1 MKQGYL
7 GIFRKFFDHEFWK
20 EKRQYSK
27 AEAWIDLM
35 QCARYGEKP
44 ENLLDKRGAYVLE
57 YGDVYISSRY
67 LGERWLWSRT
77 KVTKFLEYLEK
88 RESITYRKKD
98 SHRTIINI
106 TNLKSYTDWI
116 QGKREEKASD
126 QTSEEPVESQ
136 SSDSEKPKKK
146 KVKKDK
152 NEKNDKN
159 EDIYGEFK
167 NIFLTVDQYQKLSAK
182 YNTSC
187 DGMIERMSQHIETK
201 NKDPYKSHYAA
212 ILKNEDWLKKKGG
225 NSEKHTGLNEKDYS
239 EGIREDGSF

>member
-44 ENLLDKRGAYVLE
+44 ENLLDKRGAYILE

-77 KVTKFLEYLEK
+77 KVSKFLEYLEK
-88 RESITYRKKD
+88 RESITYKKKD

-116 QGKREEKASD
+116 QGAREEKASD
-126 QTSEEPVESQ
+126 QTSEKPVESQ
-136 SSDSEKPKKK
+136 SSASEKPKKK
-146 KVKKDK
+146 KVKKDNNVK
-152 NEKNDKN
+152 KV
-159 EDIYGEFK
+159 YGEFK
-167 NIFLTVDQYQKLSAK
+167 NVELKDEEYEKLEKKFSNNFNTIIEKFSA
-182 YNTSC
+182 YLP
-187 DGMIERMSQHIETK
+187 
-201 NKDPYKSHYAA
+201 NKKGKPYTNHYAA
-212 ILKNEDWLKKKGG
+212 ILRNQDWLAPKQ
-225 NSEKHTGLNEKDYS
+225 SNEEEYKYL
-239 EGIREDGSF
+239 